1 MNKLSLSALLV
12 LVIQTLIVIPVL
24 AGEHLLQPKLGI
36 VDWTDD
42 GTHSVKGNNFTF
54 DSDKTGSSG
63 FMYLYRIDN
72 GFAFGGEVYGY
83 TKDYTHSNGDTG
95 DADVGHI
102 YGLVEFY
109 FNNDGAIKPFVGLGL
124 GAAGV
129 DFSGEI
135 NTDAAGSSIQLKAG
149 VEFSI
154 NERFSLSAEAKYFT
168 IDIDEEIDSQN
179 ADIKSKGYAAFIGF
193 TIKI

>member
-95 DADVGHI
+95 EADVGHI

-124 GAAGV
+124 GAAGI

-135 NTDAAGSSIQLKAG
+135 NADAGGPSIQLKAG

-193 TIKI
+193 TIKL